1 MPWQIIT
8 NLEFP
13 SGIPKFPSVGILE
26 FLENLEF
33 LGEKSIAKNLAN
45 LKTTFIA
52 HNAKTGEYFA
62 ARALFCHKGIY
73 YFFDGKKFKI
83 SKDKNELLK
92 GIKKE
97 LDLSALSEY
106 LSFMS
111 AKKSF
116 FKSVF
121 ELRAGEY
128 LRYKNGKLKKGVFDS
143 LKGVGILDYDEK
155 NLEFLKSRIL
165 ATLEKQISLYH
176 SQNPCALL
184 SGGLDSSL
192 LTALFARQNEQ
203 KVQAFNL
210 AFLDAPHY
218 DESEFA
224 RAAADFI
231 GCKLHSVNLGKKDFL
246 DTFYAS
252 DFNAEPLADSAS
264 IALRFLCEKIA
275 SHGHSVAFSAEGA
288 DECFLGYDLYFRVL
302 EFYRYDLPQ
311 ARYPLIS
318 KDSEYL
324 RRKALGLPIYGG
336 FCEVFT
342 RYQKEL
348 LFADCKDFSIDEPIL
363 AYQNNYKELRQM
375 RYMDFRI
382 ASEGIVAK
390 KLGAMSDLVEIKTPF
405 FALAKLA
412 LSLENPSPNYKPKE
426 LLKSIAKEQ
435 GLLSD
440 EIIYRKKKGLSTPF
454 LEWVLKEMD
463 ASSEILKANKILG
476 FALFSEVFVRELERK
491 ARRGRFKQHLW
502 SLLCFARWL
511 GKHFG

>member
-13 SGIPKFPSVGILE
+13 SVEILE

-33 LGEKSIAKNLAN
+33 LDEKSIAKNLAN
-45 LKTTFIA
+45 LQRTFIA
-52 HNAKTGEYFA
+52 HNVKTNEYFA

-73 YFFDGKKFKI
+73 YFFDGQEFDGKKFKI

-143 LKGVGILDYDEK
+143 LKDVGILDCDEK

-192 LTALFARQNEQ
+192 LTALFARQSKQ

-224 RAAADFI
+224 RATADFT

-275 SHGHSVAFSAEGA
+275 SHGYGVAFSAEGA

-302 EFYRYDLPQ
+302 EFYRCDL

-382 ASEGIVAK
+382 ASEGIVARK
-390 KLGAMSDLVEIKTPF
+390 ISAMSDLVEIKTPF

-476 FALFSEVFVRELERK
+476 FSLFSEVFVRELERK

>member
-1 MPWQIIT
+1 MPWQILT

-13 SGIPKFPSVGILE
+13 SVAILAS
-26 FLENLEF
+26 LENLEF
-33 LGEKSIAKNLAN
+33 LDEKSIAKNLAN
-45 LKTTFIA
+45 LQRTFIA
-52 HNAKTGEYFA
+52 HNAKTNEYFA
-62 ARALFCHKGIY
+62 ARALFCHQGIY
-73 YFFDGKKFKI
+73 YFFDGQEFDGKKFKI

-128 LRYKNGKLKKGVFDS
+128 LCYKNGKLKKGVFDS
-143 LKGVGILDYDEK
+143 LKGVGILDCDEK

-165 ATLEKQISLYH
+165 ATLEKQISFYH

-192 LTALFARQNEQ
+192 LTALFARQSKQ

-210 AFLDAPHY
+210 AFLDAPRY

-224 RAAADFI
+224 RATADFI
-231 GCKLHSVNLGKKDFL
+231 GCKLHSVNLTKKDFL

-302 EFYRYDLPQ
+302 EFYRYDL

-382 ASEGIVAK
+382 ASEGIVARK
-390 KLGAMSDLVEIKTPF
+390 ISAMSDLVEIKTPF

-476 FALFSEVFVRELERK
+476 FSLFSEVFVRELERK

-502 SLLCFARWL
+502 SLLCFSRWL

>member
-13 SGIPKFPSVGILE
+13 SVEILE

-33 LGEKSIAKNLAN
+33 LDEKSIAKNLAN
-45 LKTTFIA
+45 LQRTFIA

-73 YFFDGKKFKI
+73 YFFDGQEFDGKKFKI

-128 LRYKNGKLKKGVFDS
+128 LCYKNGKLKKGVFDS
-143 LKGVGILDYDEK
+143 LKDVGILDCDEK

-165 ATLEKQISLYH
+165 STLEKQISLYH

-192 LTALFARQNEQ
+192 LTALFARQSKQ

-218 DESEFA
+218 DESAFA

-231 GCKLHSVNLGKKDFL
+231 GCELHSVNLGKKDFL

-252 DFNAEPLADSAS
+252 DFSVEPLADSAS

-275 SHGHSVAFSAEGA
+275 SCGYGVAFSAEGA

-302 EFYRYDLPQ
+302 EFYRCDM

-382 ASEGIVAK
+382 ASEGIVARK
-390 KLGAMSDLVEIKTPF
+390 ISAMSDLVEIKTPF

-476 FALFSEVFVRELERK
+476 FTLFSEVFVRELERK

>member
-1 MPWQIIT
+1 M
-8 NLEFP
+8 
-13 SGIPKFPSVGILE
+13 
-26 FLENLEF
+26 
-33 LGEKSIAKNLAN
+33 
-45 LKTTFIA
+45 
-52 HNAKTGEYFA
+52 
-62 ARALFCHKGIY
+62 
-73 YFFDGKKFKI
+73 
-83 SKDKNELLK
+83 
-92 GIKKE
+92 
-97 LDLSALSEY
+97 
-106 LSFMS
+106 
-111 AKKSF
+111 
-116 FKSVF
+116 
-121 ELRAGEY
+121 
-128 LRYKNGKLKKGVFDS
+128 
-143 LKGVGILDYDEK
+143 
-155 NLEFLKSRIL
+155 
-165 ATLEKQISLYH
+165 
-176 SQNPCALL
+176 L

-224 RAAADFI
+224 RAAADFT

-275 SHGHSVAFSAEGA
+275 SHGYGVAFSAEGA

-302 EFYRYDLPQ
+302 EFYRCDLLQ
-311 ARYPLIS
+311 SGYPLIS

-324 RRKALGLPIYGG
+324 RRKALGLSIYGG

-463 ASSEILKANKILG
+463 ASSEILKVNKILG

>member
-13 SGIPKFPSVGILE
+13 SVEILE

-33 LGEKSIAKNLAN
+33 LDEKSIAKNLAN
-45 LKTTFIA
+45 LQRTFIA
-52 HNAKTGEYFA
+52 HNVKTNEYFA

-73 YFFDGKKFKI
+73 YFFDGQEFDGKKFKI

-128 LRYKNGKLKKGVFDS
+128 LCYKNGKLKKGVFDS
-143 LKGVGILDYDEK
+143 LKDVGILDCDEK

-165 ATLEKQISLYH
+165 STLEKQISLYH

-192 LTALFARQNEQ
+192 LTALFARQSKQ

-224 RAAADFI
+224 RAAADFT

-275 SHGHSVAFSAEGA
+275 SHGYGVAFSAEGA

-302 EFYRYDLPQ
+302 EFYRCDM

-382 ASEGIVAK
+382 ASEGIVARK
-390 KLGAMSDLVEIKTPF
+390 ISAMSDLVEIKTPF

-476 FALFSEVFVRELERK
+476 FTLFSEVFVRELERK

>member
-13 SGIPKFPSVGILE
+13 SVEILE

-33 LGEKSIAKNLAN
+33 LDEKSIAKNLAN
-45 LKTTFIA
+45 LQKTFIA

-73 YFFDGKKFKI
+73 YFFDGQEFDGKKFKI

-97 LDLSALSEY
+97 LDLGALSEY

-128 LRYKNGKLKKGVFDS
+128 LCYKNGKLKKGVFDS
-143 LKGVGILDYDEK
+143 LKGIEILDCDEK

-165 ATLEKQISLYH
+165 AILEKQISLYH

-192 LTALFARQNEQ
+192 LTALFARQSKQ

-218 DESEFA
+218 DESKFA
-224 RAAADFI
+224 MVSADFT
-231 GCKLHSVNLGKKDFL
+231 GCKLYSVNLSKKDFL

-275 SHGHSVAFSAEGA
+275 SYGHSVAFSAEGA

-302 EFYRYDLPQ
+302 EFYRCDM

-382 ASEGIVAK
+382 ASEGIVARK
-390 KLGAMSDLVEIKTPF
+390 ISAMSDLVEIKTPF

-476 FALFSEVFVRELERK
+476 FTLFSEVFVRELERK

>member
-13 SGIPKFPSVGILE
+13 SIEILE

-33 LGEKSIAKNLAN
+33 LDEKSIAKNLAN
-45 LKTTFIA
+45 LQRTFIA
-52 HNAKTGEYFA
+52 HNAKTNEYFA

-73 YFFDGKKFKI
+73 YFFDGQEFDGKKFKI

-128 LRYKNGKLKKGVFDS
+128 LCYKNGKLKKGIFDS
-143 LKGVGILDYDEK
+143 LKGVGILDCDEK

-192 LTALFARQNEQ
+192 LTALFARQSKQ

-224 RAAADFI
+224 RATADFI

-348 LFADCKDFSIDEPIL
+348 LFEIG
-363 AYQNNYKELRQM
+363 R
-375 RYMDFRI
+375 
-382 ASEGIVAK
+382 ASC
-390 KLGAMSDLVEIKTPF
+390 
-405 FALAKLA
+405 
-412 LSLENPSPNYKPKE
+412 
-426 LLKSIAKEQ
+426 
-435 GLLSD
+435 
-440 EIIYRKKKGLSTPF
+440 
-454 LEWVLKEMD
+454 
-463 ASSEILKANKILG
+463 
-476 FALFSEVFVRELERK
+476 RERV
-491 ARRGRFKQHLW
+491 
-502 SLLCFARWL
+502 
-511 GKHFG
+511 

>member
-13 SGIPKFPSVGILE
+13 SVEILE

-33 LGEKSIAKNLAN
+33 LDEKSIAKNLAN
-45 LKTTFIA
+45 LQRTFIA

-73 YFFDGKKFKI
+73 YFFDGQEFDGKKFKI

-128 LRYKNGKLKKGVFDS
+128 LCYKNGKLKKGVFDS
-143 LKGVGILDYDEK
+143 LKDVGILDCDEK

-165 ATLEKQISLYH
+165 STLEKQISLYH

-192 LTALFARQNEQ
+192 LTALFARQSKQ

-224 RAAADFI
+224 RAAADFT

-275 SHGHSVAFSAEGA
+275 SHGYGVAFSAEGA

-302 EFYRYDLPQ
+302 EFYRCDM

-476 FALFSEVFVRELERK
+476 FTLFSEVFVRELERK

>member
-8 NLEFP
+8 NLEFH
-13 SGIPKFPSVGILE
+13 SVEILE

-45 LKTTFIA
+45 LQRTFIA

-73 YFFDGKKFKI
+73 YFFDGQEFDGKKFKI

-128 LRYKNGKLKKGVFDS
+128 LCYKNGKLKKGVFDS
-143 LKGVGILDYDEK
+143 LKGVEILDCDEK

-192 LTALFARQNEQ
+192 LTALFARQSKQ

-224 RAAADFI
+224 RAAADFT
-231 GCKLHSVNLGKKDFL
+231 GCKLNSVNLGKKDFL

-302 EFYRYDLPQ
+302 EFYRYDLLQ
-311 ARYPLIS
+311 SGYPLIS

-324 RRKALGLPIYGG
+324 RRKA
-336 FCEVFT
+336 
-342 RYQKEL
+342 
-348 LFADCKDFSIDEPIL
+348 
-363 AYQNNYKELRQM
+363 
-375 RYMDFRI
+375 
-382 ASEGIVAK
+382 
-390 KLGAMSDLVEIKTPF
+390 
-405 FALAKLA
+405 
-412 LSLENPSPNYKPKE
+412 
-426 LLKSIAKEQ
+426 
-435 GLLSD
+435 
-440 EIIYRKKKGLSTPF
+440 
-454 LEWVLKEMD
+454 
-463 ASSEILKANKILG
+463 
-476 FALFSEVFVRELERK
+476 
-491 ARRGRFKQHLW
+491 
-502 SLLCFARWL
+502 
-511 GKHFG
+511 

>member
-8 NLEFP
+8 NLE
-13 SGIPKFPSVGILE
+13 FPSVGILE

-33 LGEKSIAKNLAN
+33 LGEKSIEKNLAN
-45 LKTTFIA
+45 LQKTFIA

-73 YFFDGKKFKI
+73 YFFDGQEFDGKKFKI

-92 GIKKE
+92 SIKKE

-128 LRYKNGKLKKGVFDS
+128 LCYKNGKLKKGVFDS
-143 LKGVGILDYDEK
+143 LKGVGILDCDEK

-165 ATLEKQISLYH
+165 STLEKQISLYH

-192 LTALFARQNEQ
+192 LTALFARQSKQ

-231 GCKLHSVNLGKKDFL
+231 DCRLYSVNLGKKDFL

-302 EFYRYDLPQ
+302 EFYRCDM

-476 FALFSEVFVRELERK
+476 FTLFSEVFVRELERK

-502 SLLCFARWL
+502 SLLCFSRWL

>member
-13 SGIPKFPSVGILE
+13 SVEILE

-33 LGEKSIAKNLAN
+33 LDEKSIAKNLAN
-45 LKTTFIA
+45 LQRTFIA
-52 HNAKTGEYFA
+52 HNVKTNEYFA

-73 YFFDGKKFKI
+73 YFFDGQEFDGKKFKI

-128 LRYKNGKLKKGVFDS
+128 LCYKNGKLKKGVFDS
-143 LKGVGILDYDEK
+143 LKDVGILDCDEK

-165 ATLEKQISLYH
+165 STLEKQISLYH

-192 LTALFARQNEQ
+192 LTAHFARQSKQ

-224 RAAADFI
+224 RAAADFT

-275 SHGHSVAFSAEGA
+275 SHGYGVAFSAEGA

-302 EFYRYDLPQ
+302 EFYRCDM

-382 ASEGIVAK
+382 ASEGIVARK
-390 KLGAMSDLVEIKTPF
+390 ISAMSDLVEIKTPF

-476 FALFSEVFVRELERK
+476 FTLFSEVFVRELERK

>member
-13 SGIPKFPSVGILE
+13 SIEILE

-33 LGEKSIAKNLAN
+33 LDEKSIAKNLAN
-45 LKTTFIA
+45 LQRTFIA
-52 HNAKTGEYFA
+52 HNVKTNEYFA

-73 YFFDGKKFKI
+73 YFFDGQEFDGKKFKI

-92 GIKKE
+92 SIKKE

-128 LRYKNGKLKKGVFDS
+128 LCYKNGKLKKGVFDS
-143 LKGVGILDYDEK
+143 LKGVGILDCDEK

-192 LTALFARQNEQ
+192 LTALFARQSKQ

-224 RAAADFI
+224 RAAADFT
-231 GCKLHSVNLGKKDFL
+231 GCKLHSVNLAKKDFL

-302 EFYRYDLPQ
+302 EFYRCDM

-363 AYQNNYKELRQM
+363 AYQNDYKELRQM

-382 ASEGIVAK
+382 ASEGIVARK
-390 KLGAMSDLVEIKTPF
+390 ISAMSDLVEIKTPF

-476 FALFSEVFVRELERK
+476 FALFSENFVRELERK

-502 SLLCFARWL
+502 SLLCFSRWL

>member
-13 SGIPKFPSVGILE
+13 SVEILE

-33 LGEKSIAKNLAN
+33 LDEKSIAKNLAN
-45 LKTTFIA
+45 LQRTFIA
-52 HNAKTGEYFA
+52 HNVKTNEYFA

-73 YFFDGKKFKI
+73 YFFDGQEFDGKKFKI

-128 LRYKNGKLKKGVFDS
+128 LCYKNGKLKKGVFDS
-143 LKGVGILDYDEK
+143 LKDVGILDCDEK

-165 ATLEKQISLYH
+165 STLEKQISLYH

-192 LTALFARQNEQ
+192 LTALFARQSKQ

-224 RAAADFI
+224 RAAADFT

-275 SHGHSVAFSAEGA
+275 SHGYGVAFSAEGA

-302 EFYRYDLPQ
+302 EFYRCDM

-476 FALFSEVFVRELERK
+476 FTLFSEVFVRELERK

>member
-13 SGIPKFPSVGILE
+13 SVEILE

-33 LGEKSIAKNLAN
+33 LDEKSIAKNLAN
-45 LKTTFIA
+45 LQRTFIA

-62 ARALFCHKGIY
+62 ARALFCHKSIY
-73 YFFDGKKFKI
+73 YFFDGQEFDGKKFKI

-128 LRYKNGKLKKGVFDS
+128 LHYKNGKLKKGVFDS
-143 LKGVGILDYDEK
+143 LKDVGILDYDEK

-192 LTALFARQNEQ
+192 LTALFARQSEQ

-218 DESEFA
+218 DESAFA
-224 RAAADFI
+224 RAAADFT

-275 SHGHSVAFSAEGA
+275 SHGYGVAFSAEGA

-302 EFYRYDLPQ
+302 EFYRCDL

-324 RRKALGLPIYGG
+324 RRKALGLSIYGG

-382 ASEGIVAK
+382 ASEGIVARK
-390 KLGAMSDLVEIKTPF
+390 ISAMSDLVEIKTPF

-476 FALFSEVFVRELERK
+476 FSLFSEVFVRELERK

-502 SLLCFARWL
+502 SLLCFSRWL

>member
-62 ARALFCHKGIY
+62 ARALFCHQGIY
-73 YFFDGKKFKI
+73 YFFDGQEFDGKKFKI
-83 SKDKNELLK
+83 SKSKNELLK

-143 LKGVGILDYDEK
+143 LKGVGILDCDEK

-192 LTALFARQNEQ
+192 LTALFARQSKQ

-224 RAAADFI
+224 RAAADFT
-231 GCKLHSVNLGKKDFL
+231 GC
-246 DTFYAS
+246 
-252 DFNAEPLADSAS
+252 
-264 IALRFLCEKIA
+264 
-275 SHGHSVAFSAEGA
+275 
-288 DECFLGYDLYFRVL
+288 
-302 EFYRYDLPQ
+302 
-311 ARYPLIS
+311 
-318 KDSEYL
+318 
-324 RRKALGLPIYGG
+324 
-336 FCEVFT
+336 
-342 RYQKEL
+342 
-348 LFADCKDFSIDEPIL
+348 
-363 AYQNNYKELRQM
+363 
-375 RYMDFRI
+375 
-382 ASEGIVAK
+382 
-390 KLGAMSDLVEIKTPF
+390 
-405 FALAKLA
+405 
-412 LSLENPSPNYKPKE
+412 
-426 LLKSIAKEQ
+426 
-435 GLLSD
+435 
-440 EIIYRKKKGLSTPF
+440 
-454 LEWVLKEMD
+454 
-463 ASSEILKANKILG
+463 
-476 FALFSEVFVRELERK
+476 
-491 ARRGRFKQHLW
+491 
-502 SLLCFARWL
+502 
-511 GKHFG
+511 

>member
-13 SGIPKFPSVGILE
+13 SVEILE

-33 LGEKSIAKNLAN
+33 LDEKSIAKNLAN
-45 LKTTFIA
+45 LQRTFIA
-52 HNAKTGEYFA
+52 HNVKTNEYFA

-73 YFFDGKKFKI
+73 YFFDGQEFDGKKFKI

-128 LRYKNGKLKKGVFDS
+128 LCYKNGKLKKGVFDS
-143 LKGVGILDYDEK
+143 LKGVGILDCDEK

-165 ATLEKQISLYH
+165 STLEKQISLYH

-192 LTALFARQNEQ
+192 LTALFARQSKQ

-224 RAAADFI
+224 RAAADFT

-275 SHGHSVAFSAEGA
+275 SHGYGVAFSAEGA

-302 EFYRYDLPQ
+302 EFYRCDM

-476 FALFSEVFVRELERK
+476 FTLFSEVFVRELERK